1 MDETAPV
8 LDDISEMDWPSPPE
22 VIPGWAI
29 EEALAWR
36 NLDDFGLLAKAE
48 EVCGRSVELFQVP
61 LPGSLWGLHV
71 ARGSRVRIYVNRCLP
86 LIWKRFAFFHE
97 LYHLLHHKK
106 GESFWTAT
114 ATPMT
119 SFEHQA
125 DMFAWAA
132 ILNDWSEGGEW

>member
-1 MDETAPV
+1 MDETAPA
-8 LDDISEMDWPSPPE
+8 LDDVSKMDWPSPPE
-22 VIPGWAI
+22 LIPGWAI
-29 EEALAWR
+29 DESLAWR
-36 NLDDFGLLAKAE
+36 NLDDFSILAKAE
-48 EVCGRSVELFQVP
+48 ETCGRSVELFHVT
-61 LPGSLWGLHV
+61 LPDSLWGLHV
-71 ARGSRVRIYVNRCLP
+71 ARGNRARIYVNCRLP
-86 LIWKRFAFFHE
+86 FIWKRFAFFHE
-97 LYHLLHHKK
+97 LYHLLPHKT

>member
-1 MDETAPV
+1 MDETAP
-8 LDDISEMDWPSPPE
+8 DPNGMTGMDWPSPTE
-22 VIPGWAI
+22 IIPDWARK
-29 EEALAWR
+29 EALSWMD
-36 NLDDFGLLAKAE
+36 LDDFSVLAKAE
-48 EVCGRSVELFQVP
+48 ETCGRSVELFHVP
-61 LPGSLWGLHV
+61 LPDSLWGLHV
-71 ARGSRVRIYVNRCLP
+71 ARGTRARIYVNRCLP

-97 LYHLLHHKK
+97 LYHLLHHRK
-106 GESFWTAT
+106 GESFWTST